1 MNIKKFCCFLFI
13 FIISIIFF
21 ENYCYSMSNAKVYLS
36 SNKNTIQ
43 KDETISVTLYI
54 KDNRTSAFTSYL
66 YFDDTKLEYISGPEN
81 TNLVGNCIIYVWY
94 DLDGGNNAKQEDLT
108 QFEFKAKSEGITSF
122 DIEGEFYDN
131 KGELI
136 NTNFEGLEI
145 QIKNEDAVILS
156 NEVED
161 TIGVEDKETD
171 NTELENNNLET
182 LAIENILL
190 NPVFNVNQTNY
201 NIEVPN
207 DVISLN
213 ILAVPENE
221 NAKVEIFNQDELQ
234 IGDNLIEIVVTS
246 QSGNSK
252 KVYKIDAYRRNNQE
266 EEIFINKEKENKTK
280 LEEIIRTQK
289 SGNELSLNVLNLNGI
304 DDDIY
309 NDIEDNADKNV
320 NNSKDFLGWGILILV
335 SIILLI
341 FILFGIYNKFV
352 KKCKSKR
359 LK

>member
-1 MNIKKFCCFLFI
+1 M
-13 FIISIIFF
+13 
-21 ENYCYSMSNAKVYLS
+21 
-36 SNKNTIQ
+36 
-43 KDETISVTLYI
+43 
-54 KDNRTSAFTSYL
+54 
-66 YFDDTKLEYISGPEN
+66 
-81 TNLVGNCIIYVWY
+81 
-94 DLDGGNNAKQEDLT
+94 
-108 QFEFKAKSEGITSF
+108 
-122 DIEGEFYDN
+122 
-131 KGELI
+131 
-136 NTNFEGLEI
+136 
-145 QIKNEDAVILS
+145 
-156 NEVED
+156 
-161 TIGVEDKETD
+161 
-171 NTELENNNLET
+171 
-182 LAIENILL
+182 
-190 NPVFNVNQTNY
+190 
-201 NIEVPN
+201 
-207 DVISLN
+207 
-213 ILAVPENE
+213 AVPENE